1 MSAVD
6 PTFPVFVLIG
16 LLVGETYYAK
26 TLVPRVK
33 ALKQRH
39 LDNPDA
45 ILHSRDIRRLEGDFL
60 CLRESEKRK
69 QEFYSDLNDFFQ
81 SMRFRLFAI
90 AIDKRKLLNRPAKS
104 L

>member
-1 MSAVD
+1 LSSRTKHLLFLDECGTHDMRSVD

-39 LDNPDA
+39 LDNPNA
-45 ILHSRDIRRLEGDFL
+45 VLHSRDIRRLEGDFFAFGS
-60 CLRESEKRK
+60 LRNASKV
-69 QEFYSDLNDFFQ
+69 F
-81 SMRFRLFAI
+81 M
-90 AIDKRKLLNRPAKS
+90 PT
-104 L
+104 